1 MKPRIVQYRDCTQF
15 SSDNFRKKL
24 LENLSLENINP
35 NSNGL
40 EKFIQICI
48 KTLNRVAPRIKYIR
62 SNNVQFFNKEL
73 SNVYKKKRNFEIVIL
88 KKDLIKIKIKGFIL
102 NNEIFVFLYYEK
114 LKRWQSKSQGNS

>member
-1 MKPRIVQYRDCTQF
+1 MKPGIVQYRDCTQF

-88 KKDLIKIKIKGFIL
+88 KKDLIKIKGFIL

-114 LKRWQSKSQGNS
+114 LERWQSKSQGNS

>member
-88 KKDLIKIKIKGFIL
+88 KKDLIKIKIKGSIL